1 MSTVVQIIDTAR
13 ALINEPLESSR
24 TFPDDTSSF
33 FADSTLLKFF
43 NTVQQEI
50 ANNIIDADENYF
62 LTSTFLNIT
71 DGCST
76 YDLPSGTIKIK
87 RVEDVRAGSSNLPT
101 EIRPVTINNRG
112 EYTYEYATAVIGG
125 GGYYIAGNQIVLTN
139 TPAYTNASAV
149 RLYYI
154 QKPIDVTAGSTVS
167 PIPENWH
174 HVISYGVV
182 KQALFSQQSENKEA
196 VLEYEKLMIALR
208 KSIEDRQI
216 QKSRRVKSVY
226 GDVDY

>member
-13 ALINEPLESSR
+13 ALINEPLEASR

-33 FADSTLLKFF
+33 FADSTLMKFF
-43 NTVQQEI
+43 NTAQQEI

-62 LTSTFLNIT
+62 LTSTFL
-71 DGCST
+71 GVSAGQAA
-76 YDLPSGTIKIK
+76 YDLPSGTVKIK
-87 RVEDVRAGSSNLPT
+87 RVEDARPRPKNLPT
-101 EIRPVTINNRG
+101 EIRPVTINNKG
-112 EYTYEYATAVIGG
+112 EFIYEYATSIIAG

-139 TPAYTNASAV
+139 TPSYTSNSAV
-149 RLYYI
+149 KLYYI
-154 QKPIDVTAGSTVS
+154 QKPSDVTAGSTVS
-167 PIPENWH
+167 SIPENWH

-208 KSIEDRQI
+208 RSIEDRQI
-216 QKSRRVKSVY
+216 QRSRRVKSVY
-226 GDVDY
+226 GDIDY

>member
-43 NTVQQEI
+43 NSTQLEM

-62 LTSTFLNIT
+62 LTSTYLGISAGQAGYN
-71 DGCST
+71 
-76 YDLPSGTIKIK
+76 LPSGTVKIK
-87 RVEDVRAGSSNLPT
+87 RVEDTRAGTTNLPT
-101 EIRPVTINNRG
+101 EIRPVTINNKG
-112 EYTYEYATAVIGG
+112 EFIYEYATSVIAG

-139 TPAYTNASAV
+139 TPSYTSDSAI
-149 RLYYI
+149 RLFYV
-154 QKPIDVTAGSTVS
+154 QKPLDVTAGSTVS
-167 PIPENWH
+167 AIPEQWH

-182 KQALFSQQSENKEA
+182 KQALFSQQSDNKDA
-196 VLEYEKLMIALR
+196 VLEYEKLMNALR

-216 QKSRRVKSVY
+216 QRSRRVKSVY
-226 GDVDY
+226 GDIDY

>member
-1 MSTVVQIIDTAR
+1 MSTVIKIIDTAR
-13 ALINEPLESSR
+13 ALINEPLEAGR

-43 NTVQQEI
+43 NSTQLEM

-71 DGCST
+71 DGCAT
-76 YDLPSGTIKIK
+76 YNLPSGTIKIK
-87 RVEDVRAGSSNLPT
+87 RVEDVRAGSTSLPT
-101 EIRPVTINNRG
+101 EIRPVTINNKG
-112 EYTYEYATAVIGG
+112 EFSYEFATAAIGG
-125 GGYYIAGNQIVLTN
+125 GGYYIAGNQIILTN

-149 RLYYI
+149 KMYYI
-154 QKPIDVTAGSTVS
+154 QKPLDVTAGSTIS
-167 PIPENWH
+167 AIPEQWH

-182 KQALFSQQSENKEA
+182 KQALFSQQSENRDA
-196 VLEYEKLMIALR
+196 VLEYEKLMNALR

-216 QKSRRVKSVY
+216 QRSRRVKSVY
-226 GDVDY
+226 GDVD